1 MFQLNSLNLIPWYS
15 VDIQYYLAIKSSCF
29 TLVESLTLK
38 KKNFLFAT
46 SKKNHG
52 KTWISNVVK
61 YSEIV
66 NE

>member
-1 MFQLNSLNLIPWYS
+1 MFQPNSLNLIPWYS

-29 TLVESLTLK
+29 TLFESLTLK
-38 KKNFLFAT
+38 KKFPFCYL
-46 SKKNHG
+46 KRKNHG